1 VDYVAEVVLH
11 VGSRRYVFRCAST
24 DFRFHDLR
32 HCASSLLL
40 ESGASLGQLAEV
52 LGHRTL
58 QMVKRYS
65 HLSESHS
72 AKLVATM
79 NAELFGDA

>member
-1 VDYVAEVVLH
+1 MRFFKLLMGAGVRQV
-11 VGSRRYVFRCAST
+11 
-24 DFRFHDLR
+24 RFHDLR
-32 HCASSLLL
+32 HCAASLLL

-58 QMVKRYS
+58 QMVKRYT

-72 AKLVATM
+72 AKLVTKM
-79 NAELFGDA
+79 NNELFEGY